1 MMSQDT
7 GNRMGERTVL
17 VIFPSVFSLNKMN
30 DLEASISKI
39 LKIKKQGFTCVR
51 KNNSVLVV
59 EADDPV
65 FASST
70 IGSLFGIDRIA
81 IAKEVKNQFD
91 TVLSTITNTSMNLL
105 LKGEKFY
112 IKVEGKATSYLTK
125 DLEVA
130 ATSSLI
136 EKSIDLQVKPSS
148 ELDHGSRLLYTYLT
162 ESYAYVCIFVDKG
175 LGGIPFN
182 SQKET
187 MLCCIYDEL
196 SAIAC
201 LQSIKMGFD
210 VKVLVSYSGDS
221 DLLKTS
227 KMINRILPS
236 IVQEK
241 ITLQFCKMPKIQD
254 SLMKILVIINLIV
267 SIASSK
273 KIKRVALPILPF
285 VLPVWF
291 VEDSMKV
298 VFQKN
303 LIPWIPLAGMD
314 SSILENSRQIGL
326 EKYISN
332 LENLGKSKFI
342 KRNIPKKKIQK
353 HASDALK
360 NLESISLTVGPKN
373 VHDIIDSLRMNH

>member
-1 MMSQDT
+1 MSQNI
-7 GNRMGERTVL
+7 GNRMNEKTVL
-17 VIFPSVFSLNKMN
+17 VVFPSVFSLNKM
-30 DLEASISKI
+30 DSLETSISTI
-39 LKIKKQGFTCVR
+39 LKIKKQNFTCIR
-51 KNNSVLVV
+51 KNNSVIVI
-59 EADDPV
+59 EASDPV

-91 TVLSTITNTSMNLL
+91 TVLSTITSTSMNLL

-112 IKVEGKATSYLTK
+112 IKVEGKSADYLTK

-136 EKSIDLQVKPSS
+136 EKSIDLQVKPGLES
-148 ELDHGSRLLYTYLT
+148 DHSRMLYTYLT
-162 ESYAYVCIFVDKG
+162 ESHAYVCIFVDKG
-175 LGGIPFN
+175 LGGIPYN

-210 VKVLVSYSGDS
+210 VKILVSYSSDS
-221 DLLKTS
+221 DLLKIS
-227 KMINRILPS
+227 KMINRMLPS

-241 ITLQFCKMPKIQD
+241 ITLQFCKMPKTQD
-254 SLMKILVIINLIV
+254 PLMKILVMIYLIV
-267 SIASSK
+267 SIASSR

-285 VLPVWF
+285 ALPVWF
-291 VEDSMKV
+291 VEDSTKA

-303 LIPWIPLAGMD
+303 LVPWLPLAGMD

-326 EKYISN
+326 EKYLTN
-332 LENLGKSKFI
+332 LENLCKSKFT

-353 HASDALK
+353 NVSDALK
-360 NLESISLTVGPKN
+360 SLESISLTAGPKN
-373 VHDIIDSLRMNH
+373 VYDIIDSLRMNH

>member
-1 MMSQDT
+1 MS
-7 GNRMGERTVL
+7 EKTVL
-17 VIFPSVFSLNKMN
+17 VVFPSVFSLNKMN
-30 DLEASISKI
+30 DLETGISTI
-39 LKIKKQGFTCVR
+39 LKIKKQSFTCVR
-51 KNNSVLVV
+51 KNDSVIIV
-59 EADDPV
+59 EANDPV
-65 FASST
+65 FASSA

-91 TVLSTITNTSMNLL
+91 TVLSTITSTSMNLL

-112 IKVEGKATSYLTK
+112 IKVEGKATDYLTK

-136 EKSIDLQVKPSS
+136 ERAIDLQAKPGL
-148 ELDHGSRLLYTYLT
+148 ELDQSRLLYTYLT

-175 LGGIPFN
+175 LGGIPYS
-182 SQKET
+182 SQKEPI
-187 MLCCIYDEL
+187 LCCMYDEL

-210 VKVLVSYSGDS
+210 LKMLVSYSSDS
-221 DLLKTS
+221 DLLKIA
-227 KMINRILPS
+227 KMINRMLPS

-241 ITLQFCKMPKIQD
+241 ITLQFCKMPKTQD
-254 SLMKILVIINLIV
+254 QLMKILAMIYLMV

-273 KIKRVALPILPF
+273 KIKRIALPILPF
-285 VLPVWF
+285 AFPIWF
-291 VEDSMKV
+291 IEDSMKV
-298 VFQKN
+298 VSQKN
-303 LIPWIPLAGMD
+303 LMPWLPLAGMD

-326 EKYISN
+326 EKYITN
-332 LENLGKSKFI
+332 LESLCKSKFT

-353 HASDALK
+353 NVSAALK
-360 NLESISLTVGPKN
+360 SLQSISLTVGPKN

>member
-1 MMSQDT
+1 M
-7 GNRMGERTVL
+7 NEKTVL
-17 VIFPSVFSLNKMN
+17 VVFPSVFSLNKME
-30 DLEASISKI
+30 DLETNISKI
-39 LKIKKQGFTCVR
+39 LKIKKQSFTCVR
-51 KNNSVLVV
+51 KSGSVIVV
-59 EADDPV
+59 EANDPV

-70 IGSLFGIDRIA
+70 IGSLFGVDRIA

-91 TVLSTITNTSMNLL
+91 TVLSTITSTSMNLL

-112 IKVEGKATSYLTK
+112 IKVEGRSSDYLAK
-125 DLEVA
+125 DLEIA

-136 EKSIDLQVKPSS
+136 EKSVDLQVKPGLES
-148 ELDHGSRLLYTYLT
+148 DHSRLLYTYLT

-175 LGGIPFN
+175 LGGIPYN

-196 SAIAC
+196 SAITC

-210 VKVLVSYSGDS
+210 AKMLISYSGDS
-221 DLLKTS
+221 DLLKMS

-241 ITLQFCKMPKIQD
+241 ITLQFCKMPKTQD
-254 SLMKILVIINLIV
+254 PLMKILVMIYLMI
-267 SIASSK
+267 SIASSR
-273 KIKRVALPILPF
+273 KIKHIALPILPF
-285 VLPVWF
+285 TLPVWLM
-291 VEDSMKV
+291 EDSTRV

-303 LIPWIPLAGMD
+303 LMPWIPLAGMD

-326 EKYISN
+326 EKYIVN
-332 LENLGKSKFI
+332 LENLCKSKFT

-353 HASDALK
+353 NVSDALK
-360 NLESISLTVGPKN
+360 SLKSISLTVGPKN
-373 VHDIIDSLRMNH
+373 VHDIIDSLRTNH

>member
-1 MMSQDT
+1 M
-7 GNRMGERTVL
+7 NEKTVL
-17 VIFPSVFSLNKMN
+17 VVFPSVFSLNKM
-30 DLEASISKI
+30 DSLETSISTI
-39 LKIKKQGFTCVR
+39 LKIKKQNFTCIR
-51 KNNSVLVV
+51 KNNSVIVI
-59 EADDPV
+59 EASDPV

-91 TVLSTITNTSMNLL
+91 TVLSTITSTSMNLL

-112 IKVEGKATSYLTK
+112 IKVEGKSADYLTK

-136 EKSIDLQVKPSS
+136 EKSIDLQVKPGLES
-148 ELDHGSRLLYTYLT
+148 DHSRMLYTYLT
-162 ESYAYVCIFVDKG
+162 ESHAYVCIFVDKG
-175 LGGIPFN
+175 LGGIPYN

-210 VKVLVSYSGDS
+210 VKILVSYSSDS
-221 DLLKTS
+221 DLLKIS
-227 KMINRILPS
+227 KMINRMLPS

-241 ITLQFCKMPKIQD
+241 ITLQFCKMPKTQD
-254 SLMKILVIINLIV
+254 PLMKILVMIYLIV
-267 SIASSK
+267 SIASSR

-285 VLPVWF
+285 ALPVWF
-291 VEDSMKV
+291 VEDSTKA

-303 LIPWIPLAGMD
+303 LVPWLPLAGMD

-326 EKYISN
+326 EKYLTN
-332 LENLGKSKFI
+332 LENLCKSKFT

-353 HASDALK
+353 NVSDALK
-360 NLESISLTVGPKN
+360 SLESISLTAGPKN
-373 VHDIIDSLRMNH
+373 VYDIIDSLRMNH

>member
-1 MMSQDT
+1 M
-7 GNRMGERTVL
+7 NEKTVL
-17 VIFPSVFSLNKMN
+17 VVFPSVFSLNKME
-30 DLEASISKI
+30 DLETSISSI
-39 LKIKKQGFTCVR
+39 LKIKKQSFSCVR
-51 KNNSVLVV
+51 KNGSVIVV
-59 EADDPV
+59 ETNDPV

-70 IGSLFGIDRIA
+70 IGSLFGVDRIA

-91 TVLSTITNTSMNLL
+91 TVLSTITSTSMNLL

-112 IKVEGKATSYLTK
+112 IKVEGRSSDYLAK
-125 DLEVA
+125 DLEIA

-136 EKSIDLQVKPSS
+136 EKSIDLQVKPGLES
-148 ELDHGSRLLYTYLT
+148 DHSRLLYTYLT

-175 LGGIPFN
+175 LGGIPYN

-196 SAIAC
+196 SAITC

-210 VKVLVSYSGDS
+210 AKMLISYSSDS
-221 DLLKTS
+221 DLLKIS

-241 ITLQFCKMPKIQD
+241 ITLQFCKMPKTQD
-254 SLMKILVIINLIV
+254 PLMKILVMIYLMI
-267 SIASSK
+267 SIASSR
-273 KIKRVALPILPF
+273 KIKHIALPILPF
-285 VLPVWF
+285 TLPVWLM
-291 VEDSMKV
+291 EDSTRA

-303 LIPWIPLAGMD
+303 LMPWIPLAGMD

-326 EKYISN
+326 EKYIVN
-332 LENLGKSKFI
+332 LENLCKSKFT
-342 KRNIPKKKIQK
+342 KRNIPKRKIQK
-353 HASDALK
+353 NVSDALK
-360 NLESISLTVGPKN
+360 SLKSISLTVGPKN

>member
-1 MMSQDT
+1 MSQNI
-7 GNRMGERTVL
+7 GNRMNEKTVL
-17 VIFPSVFSLNKMN
+17 VVFPSVFSLNKM
-30 DLEASISKI
+30 DSLETSISTI
-39 LKIKKQGFTCVR
+39 LKIKKQNFTCIR
-51 KNNSVLVV
+51 KNNSVIVI
-59 EADDPV
+59 EASDPV

-91 TVLSTITNTSMNLL
+91 TVLSTITSTSMNLL

-112 IKVEGKATSYLTK
+112 IKVEGKSADYLTK

-136 EKSIDLQVKPSS
+136 EKSIDLQVKPSLES
-148 ELDHGSRLLYTYLT
+148 DHSRMLYTYLT
-162 ESYAYVCIFVDKG
+162 ESHAYVCIFVDKG
-175 LGGIPFN
+175 LGGIPYN

-210 VKVLVSYSGDS
+210 VKILVSYSSDS
-221 DLLKTS
+221 DLLKIS
-227 KMINRILPS
+227 KMINRMLPS

-241 ITLQFCKMPKIQD
+241 ITLQFCKMPKTQD
-254 SLMKILVIINLIV
+254 PLMKILVMIYLIV
-267 SIASSK
+267 SIASSR

-285 VLPVWF
+285 ALPVWF
-291 VEDSMKV
+291 VEDSTKA

-303 LIPWIPLAGMD
+303 LVPWLPLAGMD

-326 EKYISN
+326 EKYLTN
-332 LENLGKSKFI
+332 LENLCKSKFT

-353 HASDALK
+353 NVSDALK
-360 NLESISLTVGPKN
+360 SLESISLTAGPKN
-373 VHDIIDSLRMNH
+373 VYDIIDSLRMNH

>member
-1 MMSQDT
+1 M
-7 GNRMGERTVL
+7 NEKTVL
-17 VIFPSVFSLNKMN
+17 VVFPSVFSLNKM
-30 DLEASISKI
+30 DSLETSISTI
-39 LKIKKQGFTCVR
+39 LKIKKQNFTCIR
-51 KNNSVLVV
+51 KNNSVIVI
-59 EADDPV
+59 EASDPV

-91 TVLSTITNTSMNLL
+91 TVLSTITSTSMNLL

-112 IKVEGKATSYLTK
+112 IKVEGKSADYLTK

-136 EKSIDLQVKPSS
+136 EKSIDLQVKPSLES
-148 ELDHGSRLLYTYLT
+148 DHSRMLYTYLT
-162 ESYAYVCIFVDKG
+162 ESHAYVCIFVDKG
-175 LGGIPFN
+175 LGGIPYN

-210 VKVLVSYSGDS
+210 VKILVSYSSDS
-221 DLLKTS
+221 DLLKIS
-227 KMINRILPS
+227 KMINRMLPS

-241 ITLQFCKMPKIQD
+241 ITLQFCKMPKTQD
-254 SLMKILVIINLIV
+254 PLMKILVMIYLIV
-267 SIASSK
+267 SIASSR

-285 VLPVWF
+285 ALPVWF
-291 VEDSMKV
+291 VEDSTKA

-303 LIPWIPLAGMD
+303 LVPWLPLAGMD

-326 EKYISN
+326 EKYLTN
-332 LENLGKSKFI
+332 LENLCKSKFT

-353 HASDALK
+353 NVSDALK
-360 NLESISLTVGPKN
+360 SLESISLTAGPKN
-373 VHDIIDSLRMNH
+373 VYDIIDSLRMNH

>member
-1 MMSQDT
+1 M
-7 GNRMGERTVL
+7 NEKTVL
-17 VIFPSVFSLNKMN
+17 VVFPSVFSLNKM
-30 DLEASISKI
+30 DGLETSISTI
-39 LKIKKQGFTCVR
+39 LKIKKQSFTCVR
-51 KNNSVLVV
+51 KNDSVIII
-59 EADDPV
+59 EANDPV

-91 TVLSTITNTSMNLL
+91 IVLSTITSTSMNLL

-112 IKVEGKATSYLTK
+112 IKVEGKSSDYLTK

-136 EKSIDLQVKPSS
+136 EKSIDLQVKPSLES
-148 ELDHGSRLLYTYLT
+148 DHSRLLYTYLT
-162 ESYAYVCIFVDKG
+162 ESHAYVCIFVDKG
-175 LGGIPFN
+175 LGGIPYN

-187 MLCCIYDEL
+187 ILCCIYDEL

-210 VKVLVSYSGDS
+210 VKMLVSYSSDS
-221 DLLKTS
+221 DLLKIS
-227 KMINRILPS
+227 KMINRMLPS

-241 ITLQFCKMPKIQD
+241 VMLQFCKMPKTQD
-254 SLMKILVIINLIV
+254 PLMKILVMIYLMV
-267 SIASSK
+267 SIASSR

-285 VLPVWF
+285 ALPVWF
-291 VEDSMKV
+291 VEDSMKA

-303 LIPWIPLAGMD
+303 LVPWLPLAGMD

-326 EKYISN
+326 EKYLTN
-332 LENLGKSKFI
+332 LENLCKSKFT

-353 HASDALK
+353 NVSDALK
-360 NLESISLTVGPKN
+360 SLESISLTAGPKN
-373 VHDIIDSLRMNH
+373 VYDIIDSLRMNH